1 MSSSTH
7 SEPKRQHTKE
17 ELMKPGHDHHLSSP
31 PPCPDPSVHRDSKLQ
46 EQASS
51 AALYVTRSKSVNAKE
66 NVLDANNKLSSR
78 SAAQSLKYA
87 RPEDL
92 PSYPV
97 VGISTEG
104 SAHSAANLANT
115 NHKGFEHWKPDASS
129 DAGKAAMLAKDYKMA
144 PLWKPELSAA
154 GSKAALLAHRD
165 GGKVDLWMPTASAEG
180 NSAAKLALGQK
191 STSPQL
197 DYGYT
202 EDGRK
207 RALVAATGA
216 VSRSNSRAVAPPTVV
231 HPAYP
236 DSKNSAK
243 NALNAATA
251 ANKPSVRKPNTDPT
265 AVSADAMR
273 AARVQNYAPN
283 TDRQMF
289 TEHPPVEIEKE
300 EKRQQAILRA
310 SAVAMAKQ
318 MYASQETKRR
328 EVEAAAASGAVGA
341 SAATAVHN
349 RAASMQS
356 TPDVKTQALQYIHLQ
371 EAAQKLAQERLA
383 KLDPDGVARY
393 RAHYGYEPEAPRN
406 RMSLRGRPRRRADS
420 EATNQAANN
429 DDDSSDD
436 EFASR
441 RIRNQMSGL
450 NNSVAEIDAK
460 KRANDRASLL
470 AAAERKVQ
478 AQMHSMDERVFQE
491 TGKVSPAMLE
501 SWEAKARAKA
511 NADSQVRQK
520 NFGKVNI
527 GGGRYMDQS
536 ELDAIAQARLQPT
549 LNEIGESAEK
559 RRAADEERRLEEEE
573 NKRQMQSET
582 ARLKDNK
589 AEAKRLKAEEKAE
602 AKARKKEEK
611 AAAKARKVE
620 EKQARRESKV
630 RTKDAKKDAAEGAAI
645 SAAAHEGQ
653 QTEVEPTT
661 ESVVATEREATESE
675 VAEPAVAT
683 ETPLEKTETT
693 DTTGTHATGRFST
706 EDGKNIRPDLER
718 HVTNVVTSSSE
729 GSSISSLDDSDSDVE
744 GGHVTG
750 RAIAA
755 RVVSH
760 PVIEESAAAHPTV
773 TTTTEPVV
781 LEPVATETAA
791 TEPASTEPAAAKKVV
806 IESPRV
812 EDSIVSPTSEK
823 RKSRGFSGF
832 FGKFKRN
839 SKAPGS
845 FGTGAAQVNS
855 PAASSTT
862 RDGPTVA
869 ASSANVAGVAAPT
882 ADAASDSAS
891 SSSFR
896 RHEADL
902 RSISSMSSSSL
913 DEDSGRRGRSAKT
926 DSDRSNLASAHAA
939 IANATAKARG
949 NDTGAGLTAPAPATA
964 GDDLE
969 DEEDDE
975 GEFEEARDHFEDA
988 TLQPPPAAAAAVRK
1002 SSDTGTETKFHEEL

>member
-1 MSSSTH
+1 M
-7 SEPKRQHTKE
+7 
-17 ELMKPGHDHHLSSP
+17 
-31 PPCPDPSVHRDSKLQ
+31 
-46 EQASS
+46 
-51 AALYVTRSKSVNAKE
+51 
-66 NVLDANNKLSSR
+66 
-78 SAAQSLKYA
+78 
-87 RPEDL
+87 
-92 PSYPV
+92 
-97 VGISTEG
+97 VGINTVG

-165 GGKVDLWMPTASAEG
+165 GGKLDLWMPTASADG

-251 ANKPSVRKPNTDPT
+251 ANRPSVRKPNTAST
-265 AVSADAMR
+265 SVSADAMR

-283 TDRQMF
+283 TDPQMF

-328 EVEAAAASGAVGA
+328 EVEAAAASGAFGT

-349 RAASMQS
+349 RAASSQS

-420 EATNQAANN
+420 EATNPIANN

-478 AQMHSMDERVFQE
+478 AQMHTMDERVFQE

-511 NADSQVRQK
+511 NADSEVRQK
-520 NFGKVNI
+520 NYGKVNI

-549 LNEIGESAEK
+549 LNEIGENAEK
-559 RRAADEERRLEEEE
+559 KRAADEERRIEEEE
-573 NKRQMQSET
+573 NKRQMQSENS
-582 ARLKDNK
+582 RLKDNK
-589 AEAKRLKAEEKAE
+589 AEAKRLKGKCSAQNRRDLDPIIRCTDFFTAEEKAE
-602 AKARKKEEK
+602 AKARKNEEK
-611 AAAKARKVE
+611 AAAKARKAE
-620 EKQARRESKV
+620 EKQARREDKL

-645 SAAAHEGQ
+645 SAAAHEGE
-653 QTEVEPTT
+653 QTEVEPIT
-661 ESVVATEREATESE
+661 EPVVATEREATESE
-675 VAEPAVAT
+675 LAEPVVAT
-683 ETPLEKTETT
+683 EAPLVKTETT
-693 DTTGTHATGRFST
+693 DTTGTQATGRFST

-729 GSSISSLDDSDSDVE
+729 GSSISSLDDDSDIDVE
-744 GGHVTG
+744 GGHETA

-755 RVVSH
+755 RVVSP
-760 PVIEESAAAHPTV
+760 PVVAESVAAHPTV
-773 TTTTEPVV
+773 TTTAEPVV

-791 TEPASTEPAAAKKVV
+791 TEHASTEPALTEPAAAKKVV
-806 IESPRV
+806 IESPRG

-839 SKAPGS
+839 SRAPGS
-845 FGTGAAQVNS
+845 FGTGAALGASQVDS
-855 PAASSTT
+855 PATSSTTT

-869 ASSANVAGVAAPT
+869 ASSANVAGVPAPT
-882 ADAASDSAS
+882 ADVESDSAS

-896 RHEADL
+896 RHEHDL

-939 IANATAKARG
+939 IANASARARG
-949 NDTGAGLTAPAPATA
+949 NDTGAGLTAPATA

-969 DEEDDE
+969 DEEEDE
-975 GEFEEARDHFEDA
+975 GEFEEARDHFDDA
-988 TLQPPPAAAAAVRK
+988 TLQPPAAASAVRK